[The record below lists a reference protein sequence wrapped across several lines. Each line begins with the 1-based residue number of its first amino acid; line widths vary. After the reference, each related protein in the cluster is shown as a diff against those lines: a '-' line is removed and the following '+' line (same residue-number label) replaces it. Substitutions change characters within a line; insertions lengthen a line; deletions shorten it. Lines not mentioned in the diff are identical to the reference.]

1 MNHHLVI
8 TSALFALSLW
18 AYLPSNTVNK
28 PVHVEPIVIVE
39 PDVEPIKTAIIEMQ
53 LADWCGP
60 CRKFKASGAIAELK
74 KKGWKIEYTDG
85 IAKSYP
91 SFRVWVDGKSSTFSG
106 YSSKNS
112 FFRILKKHM
121 ADLKD

>member
-1 MNHHLVI
+1 MNHHLII
-8 TSALFALSLW
+8 TSALFVLSLW
-18 AYLPSNTVNK
+18 AYMPLDTASTPA
-28 PVHVEPIVIVE
+28 HVEPIVIVE
-39 PDVEPIKTAIIEMQ
+39 PEVEPVKTAIIEMQ

-60 CRKFKASGAIAELK
+60 CRRFKASGAIAALK
-74 KKGWKIEYTDG
+74 KSGWEIKYTDG

-106 YSSKNS
+106 YSSKNN

-121 ADLKD
+121 AELKD

>member
-1 MNHHLVI
+1 MNHHLII
-8 TSALFALSLW
+8 TSVMFALSLW
-18 AYLPSNTVNK
+18 AYLPLGTSK
-28 PVHVEPIVIVE
+28 DKARVEPIVIVE
-39 PDVEPIKTAIIEMQ
+39 PEVEPIKTAVIEMQ

-60 CRKFKASGAIAELK
+60 CRRFKASGAVAELK
-74 KKGWKIEYTDG
+74 KNGWTVEYKSD

-106 YSSKNS
+106 YSSKNN

>member
-1 MNHHLVI
+1 MNHHLII
-8 TSALFALSLW
+8 TATMFAVSLW
-18 AYLPSNTVNK
+18 AYFPVSNDT
-28 PVHVEPIVIVE
+28 PAHVEPIVIVE
-39 PDVEPIKTAIIEMQ
+39 PEVEPIKTAIIEMQ
-53 LADWCGP
+53 LADWCKP
-60 CRKFKASGAIAELK
+60 CRRFKASGAIAELK
-74 KKGWKIEYTDG
+74 KNDWEIKYTDG

-106 YSSKNS
+106 YSSKNN

>member
-1 MNHHLVI
+1 MNHHLII
-8 TSALFALSLW
+8 TSALFVLSLW
-18 AYLPSNTVNK
+18 AYLPLNTAST
-28 PVHVEPIVIVE
+28 PARVEPIVIVE
-39 PDVEPIKTAIIEMQ
+39 PEVEPVKTAIIEMQ

-60 CRKFKASGAIAELK
+60 CRRFKASGAIAELK
-74 KKGWKIEYTDG
+74 KSGWEIKYTDG
-85 IAKSYP
+85 IARSYP

-106 YSSKNS
+106 YSSKNN

>member
-1 MNHHLVI
+1 MNHHLII
-8 TSALFALSLW
+8 TSALFVLSLW
-18 AYLPSNTVNK
+18 AYLPLNTTST
-28 PVHVEPIVIVE
+28 PARVEPIVIVE
-39 PDVEPIKTAIIEMQ
+39 PEVEPVKTAIIEMQ

-60 CRKFKASGAIAELK
+60 CRRFKASGAIAELK
-74 KKGWKIEYTDG
+74 KSGWEIKYTDG
-85 IAKSYP
+85 IARSYP

-106 YSSKNS
+106 YSSKNN